1 MAALPVSTKTMG
13 IEAARASGAMALFGE
28 KYGDEVRVV
37 DVEGFS
43 RELCGG
49 THVANSA
56 EIGLFK
62 VVSEG
67 SVAAN
72 VRRIEAVTSFDA
84 LAHLNEE
91 ERVLNEAADALK
103 VPARDVAKRV
113 AENLATIK
121 AYEDAEK
128 KAKAASAASQVDAV
142 LDAVLDAGYPVAV
155 ARIDGL
161 DAEGLREVWDLVRD
175 RLGESGAC
183 VLGTVTE
190 SGSPLLMAA
199 GTDEAVARGF
209 NAGSV
214 IKAIAKAV
222 KGGGGGRPQMAQA
235 GGKDASGLDGAL
247 DQARTMLTAGA

>member
-1 MAALPVSTKTMG
+1 M
-13 IEAARASGAMALFGE
+13 
-28 KYGDEVRVV
+28 
-37 DVEGFS
+37 
-43 RELCGG
+43 
-49 THVANSA
+49 
-56 EIGLFK
+56 
-62 VVSEG
+62 
-67 SVAAN
+67 
-72 VRRIEAVTSFDA
+72 
-84 LAHLNEE
+84 
-91 ERVLNEAADALK
+91 
-103 VPARDVAKRV
+103 
-113 AENLATIK
+113 
-121 AYEDAEK
+121 
-128 KAKAASAASQVDAV
+128 
-142 LDAVLDAGYPVAV
+142 